1 MAAGAAEA
9 AGGSLRANRP
19 ANFLL
24 PGAGSPC
31 PERQPDHARPISEAR
46 RAPIQGGGMS
56 NGPIRRIARIEASD
70 WHRRRDVNPADWL
83 KRKGG
88 AVTTSH
94 YQLHLINPKHERT

>member
-1 MAAGAAEA
+1 
-9 AGGSLRANRP
+9 
-19 ANFLL
+19 
-24 PGAGSPC
+24 
-31 PERQPDHARPISEAR
+31 
-46 RAPIQGGGMS
+46 MS